1 MAIKIDAVIID
12 SEETSREL
20 IASYL
25 ETVDDINIIQQFK
38 DILSAQDYI
47 IENRP
52 PLVIVDIT
60 KKTNISL
67 DIISKLTTLVKNI
80 KIIVLSYD
88 TESDIVIKAL
98 RAGAREFL
106 VKPLIE
112 KDFVASVKKMKD
124 LILGNINDTTKCKV
138 ITTFSNKGGIGK
150 TSIAVNLAM
159 EIANITK
166 EKVALVDLN
175 MQMGDI
181 TTFLNLDPSFDT
193 SYVIN
198 NLDRIDETFL
208 LTTLEQYNKTSL
220 YVLADPPDIEQ
231 AEIITSEDITTLIN
245 ILRNVFSY
253 IVIDTTSSF
262 DAKTITAL
270 DNSDL
275 ILLISIINLPSIR
288 NCQRCFDLFKKLGY
302 SKDKIKLIINRYMD
316 ADDIK
321 IEDVEEVLDH
331 KVFFKIPN
339 NYYTIINSI
348 NKGIP
353 ICDAAPN
360 SNICKSF
367 KQLGAMLSDN
377 YNYTNKNQ
385 KPQNQREQG
394 FKFLNLFHKNKGD
407 N

>member
-1 MAIKIDAVIID
+1 MAIKIDTVIID

>member
-1 MAIKIDAVIID
+1 MGIKIDTVIID
-12 SEETSREL
+12 SEDTSREL
-20 IASYL
+20 MTTYL
-25 ETVDDINIIQQFK
+25 EGIEDINIMQQFS
-38 DILSAQDYI
+38 DVLTAQDYI

-52 PLVIVDIT
+52 PLVIVDVT
-60 KKTNISL
+60 KKTSISL
-67 DIISKLTTLVKNI
+67 DIIAKITNLVKNV
-80 KIIVLSYD
+80 KIIVLSYEMD
-88 TESDIVIKAL
+88 SNTVIKAL

-106 VKPLIE
+106 IKPLIE
-112 KDFVASVKKMKD
+112 KDFVEAVEKMKD
-124 LILGNINDTTKCKV
+124 LVLGNINDTTKCKV

-150 TSIAVNLAM
+150 TSLAVNLAM

-198 NLDRIDETFL
+198 NLDRIDESFL

-231 AEIITSEDITTLIN
+231 AEIITSEDISTLIN
-245 ILRNVFSY
+245 VLRNVFSY

-275 ILLISIINLPSIR
+275 ILLVSIINLPSIR

-302 SKDKIKLIINRYMD
+302 SKDKIKLIINRYME

-353 ICDAAPN
+353 ISDSAPG
-360 SNICKSF
+360 SNVSKGF
-367 KQLGAMLSDN
+367 KQLASLLADHYSE
-377 YNYTNKNQ
+377 NKTSGNLQ
-385 KPQNQREQG
+385 PQQREQN
-394 FKFLNLFHKNKGD
+394 FSFMKLFNKNKGD
-407 N
+407 

>member
-1 MAIKIDAVIID
+1 MAIKIDTVIID

-385 KPQNQREQG
+385 KPQNQMKQG

>member
-1 MAIKIDAVIID
+1 MAIKIDTVIID

-52 PLVIVDIT
+52 PLVIVNIT

-193 SYVIN
+193 SYVVN

>member
-1 MAIKIDAVIID
+1 MAIKIDTVIID

-275 ILLISIINLPSIR
+275 ILLVSIINLPSIR

-302 SKDKIKLIINRYMD
+302 SKDKIKLIINRYME

-353 ICDAAPN
+353 ICDASPN

-367 KQLGAMLSDN
+367 KQLGALLSDN
-377 YNYTNKNQ
+377 YSYNNKTS

-394 FKFLNLFHKNKGD
+394 FKFLNLFNRNKGD

>member
-1 MAIKIDAVIID
+1 
-12 SEETSREL
+12 
-20 IASYL
+20 
-25 ETVDDINIIQQFK
+25 
-38 DILSAQDYI
+38 
-47 IENRP
+47 
-52 PLVIVDIT
+52 
-60 KKTNISL
+60 
-67 DIISKLTTLVKNI
+67 
-80 KIIVLSYD
+80 
-88 TESDIVIKAL
+88 
-98 RAGAREFL
+98 
-106 VKPLIE
+106 
-112 KDFVASVKKMKD
+112 
-124 LILGNINDTTKCKV
+124 
-138 ITTFSNKGGIGK
+138 
-150 TSIAVNLAM
+150 
-159 EIANITK
+159 
-166 EKVALVDLN
+166 

>member
-1 MAIKIDAVIID
+1 M
-12 SEETSREL
+12 
-20 IASYL
+20 
-25 ETVDDINIIQQFK
+25 
-38 DILSAQDYI
+38 
-47 IENRP
+47 
-52 PLVIVDIT
+52 
-60 KKTNISL
+60 
-67 DIISKLTTLVKNI
+67 
-80 KIIVLSYD
+80 LSYD

-106 VKPLIE
+106 IKPLIE

>member
-1 MAIKIDAVIID
+1 MAIKIDTVIID

-80 KIIVLSYD
+80 KIIVLSYE

-112 KDFVASVKKMKD
+112 KDFIAAVQKMKD

>member
-1 MAIKIDAVIID
+1 MAIKIDTVIID
-12 SEETSREL
+12 SETTSRDL
-20 IASYL
+20 MATYL
-25 ETVDDINIIQQFK
+25 EGIDDINIMQQFN

-67 DIISKLTTLVKNI
+67 DIIAKLTNIVKNI

-88 TESDIVIKAL
+88 MESNIVIRAL

-106 VKPLIE
+106 IKPLIE
-112 KDFVASVKKMKD
+112 KDFILAVEKMRD
-124 LILGNINDTTKCKV
+124 LVLGNINDTTRCKV

-150 TSIAVNLAM
+150 TSLAVNLAM
-159 EIANITK
+159 EIANMTK

-245 ILRNVFSY
+245 VLRNVFSY

-262 DAKTITAL
+262 DSKTITAL

-275 ILLISIINLPSIR
+275 ILLVSIINLPSIR

-302 SKDKIKLIINRYMD
+302 SKDKIKLVINRYME

-339 NYYTIINSI
+339 NYYTIINSV
-348 NKGIP
+348 NKGVP
-353 ICDAAPN
+353 VSDAAPN

-367 KQLGAMLSDN
+367 RQLAALLSDN
-377 YNYTNKNQ
+377 YSYNNKNQ
-385 KPQNQREQG
+385 NQTGQREQG
-394 FKFLNLFHKNKGD
+394 FSLFKLFNRNKGEA
-407 N
+407 

>member
-1 MAIKIDAVIID
+1 MAIKIDTVIID

-275 ILLISIINLPSIR
+275 ILLISIINLPSIK

>member
-1 MAIKIDAVIID
+1 MAIKIDTVIID

-98 RAGAREFL
+98 RAGAIEFL

-112 KDFVASVKKMKD
+112 KDFVASVQKMKD

>member
-1 MAIKIDAVIID
+1 MAIKIDTVIID

-80 KIIVLSYD
+80 KIIVLSYE

-112 KDFVASVKKMKD
+112 KDFIAAVQKMKD

-385 KPQNQREQG
+385 KPQNQRKQG

>member
-1 MAIKIDAVIID
+1 MAIKIDTVIID

-20 IASYL
+20 IANYL
-25 ETVDDINIIQQFK
+25 ETVDDVNIIQQFK
-38 DILSAQDYI
+38 DILAAQDYI

-67 DIISKLTTLVKNI
+67 DVISKLTTLVKNI
-80 KIIVLSYD
+80 KIIVLSYE

-112 KDFVASVKKMKD
+112 KDFIAAVQKMKD

-302 SKDKIKLIINRYMD
+302 SKDKIKLIINRYME

-353 ICDAAPN
+353 ICDASPN

-367 KQLGAMLSDN
+367 KQLGALLSDN
-377 YNYTNKNQ
+377 YSYNNKTS

-394 FKFLNLFHKNKGD
+394 FKFLNLFNRNKGD

>member
-1 MAIKIDAVIID
+1 MAIKIDTVIID

-112 KDFVASVKKMKD
+112 KDFVASVQKMKD

-331 KVFFKIPN
+331 KVFFKITN